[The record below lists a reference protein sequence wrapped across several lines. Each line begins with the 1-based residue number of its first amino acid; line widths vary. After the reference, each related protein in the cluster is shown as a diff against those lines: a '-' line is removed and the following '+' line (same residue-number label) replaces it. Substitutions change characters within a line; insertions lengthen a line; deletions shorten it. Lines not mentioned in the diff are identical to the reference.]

1 MLFRS
6 VEVSVPGDFM
16 GDVMGDLQ
24 GRRDMIVGMESEAGF
39 EKIKAKVPLAEMSNY
54 STSLSSLTGGRGS
67 FSMKLSSYELVQP
80 DIQDKLLKAYEESQ
94 DED

>member
-1 MLFRS
+1 
-6 VEVSVPGDFM
+6 M

-24 GRRDMIVGMESEAGF
+24 GRRAMIMGMESESGF

-67 FSMKLSSYELVQP
+67 FSMKLANYELVQS